1 MDALEALRTRR
12 SVRRYDPA
20 RDIPR
25 ETLGQIVDCGRLA
38 ASARNTQ
45 PWEFVVVTEAAR
57 RAEIAALAT
66 HGRFIA
72 DASAC
77 IAVFCRDGDYPLE
90 DGCAATQNI
99 LVAARALG
107 LGACWVAGA
116 RKDYAPGVAAL
127 LGAPDGVRL
136 VSLVAVGHP
145 LDTPS
150 PSKRPLA
157 EVLHWGKF

>member
-20 RDIPR
+20 RELPR
-25 ETLGQIVDCGRLA
+25 ETLEQLVDCGRLA

-45 PWEFVVVTEAAR
+45 PWEFVVVTDPAR
-57 RAEIAALAT
+57 RAEIAALAA

-99 LVAARALG
+99 LVAARAFG

-116 RKDYAPGVAAL
+116 RKDHAPAVAAL
-127 LGAPDGVRL
+127 LGVPEGIRL
-136 VSLVAVGHP
+136 VSLVAVGYP
-145 LDTPS
+145 LDVPS
-150 PSKRPLA
+150 PPKRPLA
-157 EVLHWGKF
+157 EVLHWEAF

>member
-25 ETLGQIVDCGRLA
+25 ETLEQLVDCGRLA

-45 PWEFVVVTEAAR
+45 PWEFVVVMDPAR
-57 RAEIAALAT
+57 RAEIAALAA

-99 LVAARALG
+99 LVAARAFG

-116 RKDYAPGVAAL
+116 RKDYAPAVAAL
-127 LGAPDGVRL
+127 LGVPDGIRL
-136 VSLVAVGHP
+136 VSLIAVGHP
-145 LDTPS
+145 LDVPS

-157 EVLHWGKF
+157 DVLHWEAF

>member
-20 RDIPR
+20 REIPR

-45 PWEFVVVTEAAR
+45 PWEFVVVTDADR
-57 RAEIAALAT
+57 RAGIAALAA

-72 DASAC
+72 DAPAC

-99 LVAARALG
+99 LVAARAFG
-107 LGACWVAGA
+107 LGTCWVAGA
-116 RKDYAPGVAAL
+116 RKDYAPAVAAL
-127 LGAPDGVRL
+127 LGAPEGVRL

-145 LDTPS
+145 LDVPS
-150 PSKRPLA
+150 PAKRPLG
-157 EVLHWGKF
+157 EVLHWENF